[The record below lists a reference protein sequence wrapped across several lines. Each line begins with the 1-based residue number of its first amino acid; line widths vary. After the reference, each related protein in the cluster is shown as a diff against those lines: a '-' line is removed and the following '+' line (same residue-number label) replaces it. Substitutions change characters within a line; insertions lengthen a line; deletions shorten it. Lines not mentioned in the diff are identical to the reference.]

1 MYSLNKN
8 KRDMKKFSLL
18 FTLLCISLLSFG
30 QFSYTTKK
38 IDENVREKIWSYNVK
53 LNKGNFFEKYI
64 ECLCYVPS
72 KQEYIYVLEVPI
84 KHNVEQKNVE
94 ENYKYNSK
102 SGKYKWNYRR
112 DTIEIVFK
120 NKSELLKFI
129 KDGKNLVGNK
139 NVENIEFVNNNRK
152 FSLVSRDG
160 LLYFKSRYDNNHY
173 IDGNFNLCYFAN
185 TVEYL
190 VERHQ

>member
-1 MYSLNKN
+1 M
-8 KRDMKKFSLL
+8 RKFSLL

-38 IDENVREKIWSYNVK
+38 VDESVREKIWSYNVK

-64 ECLCYVPS
+64 ECLYYVPS
-72 KQEYIYVLEVPI
+72 KQEYIYEIEVPI
-84 KHNVEQKNVE
+84 KHNVEQKNIE
-94 ENYKYNSK
+94 ENYKYNSA
-102 SGKYKWNYRR
+102 SGKYKWEYRR
-112 DTIEIVFK
+112 DTIEIIFK
-120 NKSELLKFI
+120 NKNELLKFI

-139 NVENIEFVNNNRK
+139 NVENIEFSNNKRK
-152 FSLVSRDG
+152 FALVSKDG

-185 TVEYL
+185 SVSYRLEKYP
-190 VERHQ
+190 